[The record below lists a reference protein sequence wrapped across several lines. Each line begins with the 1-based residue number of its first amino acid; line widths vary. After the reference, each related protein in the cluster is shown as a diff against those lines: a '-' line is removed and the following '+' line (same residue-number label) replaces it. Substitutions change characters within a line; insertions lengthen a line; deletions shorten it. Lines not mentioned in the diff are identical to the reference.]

1 MNKGERTVAIVQA
14 RMGSTRFFGKVLE
27 DIEGRPM
34 LWHVVNRLKHSKL
47 LHNIV
52 VATSVNHQ
60 DDTIEEFC
68 EKGSICYFR
77 GSEDDVLDRYYHAAR
92 KFEVELVVRVTSD
105 CPLIDPNVVDRVI
118 STYLENKEN
127 YDYASN
133 TIKRTYPRGLDTE
146 VFPYEALERC
156 YEEATRGHE
165 REHVTTY
172 IYEHPEMFKLLNL
185 ENNKNLSHLRW
196 TVDEEPD
203 LRLVREIYKR
213 LNKRNLFFMEDI
225 LRVLEKE
232 PSLTEINK
240 GVEQKSLK

>member
-1 MNKGERTVAIVQA
+1 MKRRKKTVAIVQS

-27 DIEGRPM
+27 DIQGRPM
-34 LWHVVNRLKHSKL
+34 LWQVINRLSHCRL

-68 EKGSICYFR
+68 QKGCICCFR
-77 GSEDDVLDRYYHAAR
+77 GSEDDVLGRYYHAATE
-92 KFEVELVVRVTSD
+92 FEAELVVRVTSD
-105 CPLIDPNVVDRVI
+105 CPLIDPNVVDRVV
-118 STYLENKEN
+118 STFLENREI
-127 YDYASN
+127 YDYVSN

-146 VFPYEALERC
+146 VFPYKILEKC
-156 YEEATRGHE
+156 HEEASKGCE
-165 REHVTTY
+165 REHVTAY
-172 IYEHPEMFKLLNL
+172 IYEHPDMFKLFNL
-185 ENNKNLSHLRW
+185 ENNENLSHLRW

-203 LRLVREIYKR
+203 LRFVREIYKR

-232 PSLTEINK
+232 PLLIEINK

>member
-1 MNKGERTVAIVQA
+1 MNIHEKTIAIVQA
-14 RMGSTRFFGKVLE
+14 RMGSTRFLGKVLE
-27 DIEGRPM
+27 DIEGKPM
-34 LWHVVNRLKHSKL
+34 LWQVINRLRHSRL

-68 EKGSICYFR
+68 KTGSICYFR
-77 GSEDDVLDRYYHAAR
+77 GSEDDVLGRYYHAAT
-92 KFEVELVVRVTSD
+92 KFEAELIVRVTSD

-118 STYLENKEN
+118 STYLEGKGN
-127 YDYASN
+127 YDYVSN

-146 VFPYEALERC
+146 VFSYKTLERC
-156 YEEATRGHE
+156 YKEATRGYE
-165 REHVTTY
+165 REHVTAY
-172 IYEHPEMFKLLNL
+172 IYEHPDTFKLFNL

-196 TVDEEPD
+196 TVDEEQD

-225 LRVLEKE
+225 LRVLERE
-232 PSLTEINK
+232 PSLTEINR
-240 GVEQKSLK
+240 GVEQKSLT